1 MTEKSPFQHADY
13 WQMKWLQGAE
23 FSPDHSRI
31 LYTVTHHDAASDTDK
46 PVIWMMDT
54 ASGNARQMTSG
65 AHNDM
70 APHFS
75 PDGKWI
81 GFISDRGGLPQ
92 IYTMPVDGGEARAL
106 TKVEQGVREGPIWSP
121 DGKWI
126 AFTAGVKKEAMPDYS
141 KPYRLTRNIY
151 RFNEIGFIDAAVQQV
166 YVMPAEGGEPKQLTQ
181 DERINAGIRWSPDS
195 TRILFGAAFA
205 PDSYLALAPVLKI
218 VTLDGATQP
227 LLEDWGMSMG
237 AMWIDNQRLAIT
249 GNPHDKVFGSNNNLW
264 VLDVQSGA
272 IENRTPS
279 TTGAV
284 GGGLQADFPG
294 AGLMMAPGMF
304 VDGESLYCGIQDG
317 GNVPIIRVA
326 LSGAESVEYV
336 LNGDA
341 YHILL
346 GMSDGHLLYATTDFN
361 AAPDL
366 FIADKSG
373 RNARRLTDL
382 NGDLFASKQLGA
394 VERLHWKS
402 IDGQQVEGWYL
413 RPAVGAAPYP
423 TILYV
428 HGGPAGGF
436 GPSFSADFQLLN
448 GAGYGVLLVN
458 FRGSTGYGDAF
469 GTAINGAWG
478 NLDYHDNM
486 TGVDHVIALG
496 LADADRLG
504 VCGLSYGGYETCWI
518 IGQTDRFKAAIP
530 ENPVSNLVS
539 LYLLSDIGIWILEQ
553 AMGGSYYDK
562 PDVYV
567 KSSPI
572 TYANRCKTPT
582 LLVQCDADFRCP
594 AEQSEQ
600 FYTALRS
607 NGCTVEMLRLP
618 GVGHGGAIM
627 GPPAIRRAQNDA
639 MLEWFNRY
647 IPTSAS
653 AD

>member
-13 WQMKWLQGAE
+13 WQMKWLQGVE
-23 FSPDHSRI
+23 LSPDHSRAV
-31 LYTVTHHDAASDTDK
+31 YTVTHHDAASDTDK
-46 PVIWMMDT
+46 PVIWMMDI

-70 APHFS
+70 SPRFS

-81 GFISDRGGLPQ
+81 GFISDRGGVPQ
-92 IYTMPVDGGEARAL
+92 IYTMPVDGGEARVL
-106 TKVEQGVREGPIWSP
+106 TSVEQGVREGPVWSP

-126 AFTAGVKKEAMPDYS
+126 AYTAGLKKDAMPDFS

-151 RFNEIGFIDAAVQQV
+151 RFNEVGFTHAAVQQV
-166 YVMPAEGGEPKQLTQ
+166 YVMPADGGEAKQLSN
-181 DERINAGIRWSPDS
+181 DEYVNAGIRWSPDS
-195 TRILFGAAFA
+195 TRILYGAAFA

-218 VTLDGATQP
+218 VTLDGTIRT
-227 LLEDWGMSMG
+227 LLDGWGMTMG
-237 AMWIDNQRLAIT
+237 AIWIDDQRIALT
-249 GNPHDKVFGSNNNLW
+249 GNPNEYAFGSNNNLW
-264 VLDVQSGA
+264 VLDLRTDAV
-272 IENRTPS
+272 ENRTAS
-279 TTGAV
+279 LTGAV

-294 AGLMMAPGMF
+294 MGLMAATGMY
-304 VDGESLYCGIQDG
+304 VDGDALYCGIQDG

-326 LSGAESVEYV
+326 LSGAESVEHV
-336 LNGDA
+336 LTGDA

-346 GMSDGHLLYATTDFN
+346 GMSDGHLLYARTDYN
-361 AAPDL
+361 EAPDL
-366 FIADKSG
+366 FIAEKSG
-373 RNARRLTDL
+373 KNVRRLTHL
-382 NGDLFASKQLGA
+382 NQELFAGKHLPA
-394 VERLHWKS
+394 VEHLHWKS

-413 RPAVGAAPYP
+413 RPTIGAAPYP
-423 TILYV
+423 TVLYV

-469 GTAINGAWG
+469 GTAITGAWG
-478 NLDYHDNM
+478 ELDYHDNM
-486 TGVDHVIALG
+486 TGVDHAIALG

-539 LYLLSDIGIWILEQ
+539 LYLLSDIGVWILGQ
-553 AMGGSYYDK
+553 AMGGTYYEK

-567 KSSPI
+567 KCSPI

-582 LLVQCDADFRCP
+582 LLVQGDADFRCP

-607 NGCTVEMLRLP
+607 SGCVVEMLRLP
-618 GVGHGGAIM
+618 GAGHGGAIM

-639 MLEWFNRY
+639 MLEWFNKY
-647 IPTSAS
+647 IPVA
-653 AD
+653 ADAQ